1 VSGQENKT
9 MRGPEPVGMD
19 YFAGLAMQAIITASG
34 DAEGRFDYREKTV
47 AALAYDMAAAMMA
60 ERARR
65 GLGGAK

>member
-1 VSGQENKT
+1 
-9 MRGPEPVGMD
+9 MD